1 MYNMEELIIWGYVA
15 IGILSAFGAVN
26 MLRQIKKLK

>member
-1 MYNMEELIIWGYVA
+1 MEELIIWGYVV
-15 IGILSAFGAVN
+15 IGILSTFGAVN

>member
-1 MYNMEELIIWGYVA
+1 MEILIILEYVMIA
-15 IGILSAFGAVN
+15 TLSAFGAVN